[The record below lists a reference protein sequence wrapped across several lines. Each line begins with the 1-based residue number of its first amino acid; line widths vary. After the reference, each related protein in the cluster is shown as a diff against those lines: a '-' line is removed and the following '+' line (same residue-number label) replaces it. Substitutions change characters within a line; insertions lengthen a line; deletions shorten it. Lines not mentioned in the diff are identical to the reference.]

1 MQKIK
6 QEREES
12 HKQAIELM
20 KNHQRG
26 SPLNKFDNATTSAI
40 PLFKKLEKRGLEMEQ
55 EENQRIKQQLDQI
68 ALIRGAPI
76 KRAELLEHS
85 KRITEIVKEKI
96 EKRKKDRIG
105 RQSAISYDFSKYH
118 NQFHDMVSKEEKAYR
133 EMEQKK
139 EEERKKLK

>member
-1 MQKIK
+1 
-6 QEREES
+6 
-12 HKQAIELM
+12 
-20 KNHQRG
+20 
-26 SPLNKFDNATTSAI
+26 
-40 PLFKKLEKRGLEMEQ
+40 LE
-55 EENQRIKQQLDQI
+55 QI
-68 ALIRGAPI
+68 AQIRGAPI
-76 KRAELLEHS
+76 KRAELIEHS

-118 NQFHDMVSKEEKAYR
+118 NQFHEMVSKEEKAYR